1 MQPRLAI
8 LCSQLRLEERL
19 LLAACDQQ
27 GIVAEVLDD
36 RKMVWAAAGAEVQPT
51 PAYDVILIRSISHSR
66 ALSALQY
73 FHQVQQPAVNT
84 LEVATICGD
93 KLRTTSALSKAG
105 LASPT
110 THIAHTP
117 QAALE
122 AAERLGYPVIMK
134 PATGSWGRLL
144 AKFNDRAG
152 AESIIEHFWM
162 RGPEARTVYYL
173 QKYIDKPHR
182 DIRAFV
188 VGGQT
193 IAAVYRHSE
202 HWVTNTARGAQ
213 TGNCP
218 VTAEIDEL
226 CQRAARA
233 VGGGVV
239 AVDLLEDPAQGLL
252 VNEVNDIMEFRNSI
266 TPTTVDIPAKIIDF
280 ALRVARDG
288 WVAAH
293 YPTGSSVTP

>member
-1 MQPRLAI
+1 M
-8 LCSQLRLEERL
+8 
-19 LLAACDQQ
+19 
-27 GIVAEVLDD
+27 
-36 RKMVWAAAGAEVQPT
+36 
-51 PAYDVILIRSISHSR
+51 
-66 ALSALQY
+66 
-73 FHQVQQPAVNT
+73 N
-84 LEVATICGD
+84 
-93 KLRTTSALSKAG
+93 
-105 LASPT
+105 
-110 THIAHTP
+110 
-117 QAALE
+117 
-122 AAERLGYPVIMK
+122 
-134 PATGSWGRLL
+134 
-144 AKFNDRAG
+144 
-152 AESIIEHFWM
+152 
-162 RGPEARTVYYL
+162 
-173 QKYIDKPHR
+173 
-182 DIRAFV
+182 
-188 VGGQT
+188 
-193 IAAVYRHSE
+193 
-202 HWVTNTARGAQ
+202 NTARGAQ